1 MDIEINEIT
10 SEVRTMDDVAL
21 DPQTK
26 RMLMQELMAHVREYE
41 KHGHRVRKERGINAT
56 RTTEEIP

>member
-10 SEVRTMDDVAL
+10 SEVRTMDDIAL

-26 RMLMQELMAHVREYE
+26 RMLMHEMMMLVRDRED
-41 KHGHRVRKERGINAT
+41 HGHRVRKERGINAN
-56 RTTEEIP
+56 RTTEEIA